1 MSKTFSG
8 LVACANLLD
17 HSDLSADDPVI
28 TSVEYDSR
36 KVKPGS
42 VFIAMRGESTDG
54 NKYIEAALK
63 MGAAAVITD
72 SPKTFA
78 ALAETKK
85 SAAALVQHGRRALAE
100 VSAEFFGHPEKK
112 LRLHGVTGTNGKTTT
127 AFLLEAILRSAER
140 KSVLVGTVE
149 YHVADEVIASPH
161 TTPESRDLLELFA
174 RGVKVGATDAVME
187 MSSHALDQER
197 VWGLHCDTAIFT
209 NLTQDHLDYH
219 GTMENYLAAKRRLF
233 EGVGAAPPRVAV
245 LNADDA
251 HSAAMLPSGQST
263 TQAMMYGIE
272 QGEYRAEGIKPTAG
286 ATDFTLHTPEG
297 KADVHIQLTGRVNVY
312 NALAAIC
319 AAMGAGLLLETAVA
333 GVARL
338 NHVPGRF
345 QVVRGSQ
352 PYTVVVDY
360 AHTPDA
366 LRNLTSLAR
375 ELAADTGRVITL
387 FGCGGNRDR
396 GKRPLMGRAAGDGS
410 DLVVLTSDNPRNE
423 EPKAILD
430 DALLGVIASGAKY
443 LAEPDRRTAIGM
455 ALNAARA
462 GDIVLLAGKGHE
474 KVQVIGDAELPFDD
488 VAQAE
493 QYLTRAGFIPAS

>member
-1 MSKTFSG
+1 
-8 LVACANLLD
+8 
-17 HSDLSADDPVI
+17 
-28 TSVEYDSR
+28 
-36 KVKPGS
+36 
-42 VFIAMRGESTDG
+42 
-54 NKYIEAALK
+54 
-63 MGAAAVITD
+63 
-72 SPKTFA
+72 
-78 ALAETKK
+78 
-85 SAAALVQHGRRALAE
+85 
-100 VSAEFFGHPEKK
+100 
-112 LRLHGVTGTNGKTTT
+112 
-127 AFLLEAILRSAER
+127 
-140 KSVLVGTVE
+140 
-149 YHVADEVIASPH
+149 
-161 TTPESRDLLELFA
+161 
-174 RGVKVGATDAVME
+174 
-187 MSSHALDQER
+187 
-197 VWGLHCDTAIFT
+197 
-209 NLTQDHLDYH
+209 
-219 GTMENYLAAKRRLF
+219 
-233 EGVGAAPPRVAV
+233 
-245 LNADDA
+245 
-251 HSAAMLPSGQST
+251 
-263 TQAMMYGIE
+263 
-272 QGEYRAEGIKPTAG
+272 
-286 ATDFTLHTPEG
+286 
-297 KADVHIQLTGRVNVY
+297 
-312 NALAAIC
+312 
-319 AAMGAGLLLETAVA
+319 
-333 GVARL
+333 
-338 NHVPGRF
+338 
-345 QVVRGSQ
+345 VRGSQ